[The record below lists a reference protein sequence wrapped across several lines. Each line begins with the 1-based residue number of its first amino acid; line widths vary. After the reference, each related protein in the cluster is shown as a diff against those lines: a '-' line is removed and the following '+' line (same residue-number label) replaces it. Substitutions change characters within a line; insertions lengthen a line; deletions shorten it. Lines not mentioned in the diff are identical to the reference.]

1 MTSRPLLSFAIPVYN
16 FGKFVGETVRSIVD
30 NADVLKPNDYEILI
44 LDSGSTDNTPAEV
57 ASLMEQ
63 YKNVR
68 YRRTEHRGGIDND
81 LNLAVSLV
89 NGRYI
94 WLFSGDDLLVP
105 GWDRYVKTLLSGND
119 VVLVPT
125 TLCNVDMTERRPNP
139 IFRLTH
145 DESSVY
151 FRVCAKDGSLANY
164 LQRANSLD
172 ALFGFMSSVIVRS
185 EFWHSLPERRDYY
198 GSCWAH
204 CARLIQGF
212 QDGCS
217 IAYLRRFLI
226 RKRGGNDSFMER
238 GFVGRIGI
246 SVIGWQRIIEEFFQE
261 SKTQALVYALLR
273 HDISMALFFY
283 GKVSARTKDEL
294 MQLKGMARELY
305 DKKYTT
311 TMSRLQYKIFL
322 VAPIASWMAPIINGL
337 LPYAIRMRHWFKK
350 RLA

>member
-30 NADVLKPNDYEILI
+30 NAEVLKPEDYEILI

-57 ASLMEQ
+57 ASLLEQ

-68 YRRTEHRGGIDND
+68 YRRTEQRGGIDND

-139 IFRLTH
+139 IFRLAH
-145 DESSVY
+145 DNSNVC
-151 FRVCAKDGSLANY
+151 FRVCERDGSLATY
-164 LQRANSLD
+164 LKRAHSLD

-198 GSCWAH
+198 LSCWAH

-217 IAYLRRFLI
+217 IAYLRRLLI
-226 RKRGGNDSFMER
+226 RKRGGNDSFMEN

-246 SVIGWQRIIEEFFQE
+246 SVIGWQRIIEEFFQD
-261 SKTQALVYALLR
+261 SKTKAIAYELLR
-273 HDISMALFFY
+273 QDISIVLFLY
-283 GKVSARTKDEL
+283 GKFSARTKNEL
-294 MQLKGMARELY
+294 LQLKGMARELY
-305 DKKYTT
+305 DEKYPTP
-311 TMSRLQYKIFL
+311 MSKFQHKLFL
-322 VAPIASWMAPIINGL
+322 VAPVAPWMAPLINAL
-337 LPYAIRMRHWFKK
+337 LPYAIRVRYWFKK

>member
-1 MTSRPLLSFAIPVYN
+1 M
-16 FGKFVGETVRSIVD
+16 GETVHSIVD
-30 NADVLKPNDYEILI
+30 NAEVLKPDDYEILI
-44 LDSGSTDNTPAEV
+44 LDSGSSDNTPGEV

-81 LNLAVSLV
+81 LNLAVSFV

-105 GWDRYVKTLLSGND
+105 GWDRYVEALLSGND

-125 TLCNVDMTERRPNP
+125 TLCNVDMTERRANP

-145 DESSVY
+145 DENKVC
-151 FRVCAKDGSLANY
+151 FRVCERDGSLAAY
-164 LQRANSLD
+164 LQSANSLD

-185 EFWHSLPERRDYY
+185 EFWHSLPERRDYF

-204 CARLIQGF
+204 CARIIQGF

-217 IAYLRRFLI
+217 IAYLPRFLI
-226 RKRGGNDSFMER
+226 RKRGGNDSFMEK

-246 SVIGWQRIIEEFFQE
+246 SVIGWKRIIEEFFE
-261 SKTQALVYALLR
+261 KSKTQALVYALLR
-273 HDISMALFFY
+273 HDISIALFLY
-283 GKVSARTKDEL
+283 GKVSARTSDEFL
-294 MQLKGMARELY
+294 QLKGMARELY
-305 DKKYTT
+305 DEKYPT
-311 TMSRLQYKIFL
+311 SISKFQHKLFL
-322 VAPIASWMAPIINGL
+322 FAPVAPWMAPMINGL
-337 LPYAIRMRHWFKK
+337 LPYAIRVRHWFKK